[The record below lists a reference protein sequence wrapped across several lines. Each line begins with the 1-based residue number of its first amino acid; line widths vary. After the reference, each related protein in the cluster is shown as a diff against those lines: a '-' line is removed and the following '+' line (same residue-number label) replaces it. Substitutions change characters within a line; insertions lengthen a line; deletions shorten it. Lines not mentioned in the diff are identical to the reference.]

1 PYTVNVYQ
9 PMPSHVQN
17 GHINNCFNIS
27 QDSRQ
32 CFDYCLV
39 FPTYFGGFLH
49 LASSMQLVV
58 VVLMVLE
65 LVVELVLAFGPEL
78 VLEFAPVELGLSQ
91 LDLQSAPL
99 GLQLV
104 SAQVHV
110 ESVVVQLESAGSSCN
125 PNHLAKPEVP
135 TIFLPC
141 FFCVPAVDTGF
152 LFDPPTPLPL
162 DSPAPLPIDPLAP
175 PDPLAPLHIDPLA
188 PPLDPATPPIPYL
201 PLDPIEPPLVPLA
214 SSSLTGPL

>member
-1 PYTVNVYQ
+1 MGPYTVNVYQ

-39 FPTYFGGFLH
+39 FPTSFGGFLH

-58 VVLMVLE
+58 VVLVD
-65 LVVELVLAFGPEL
+65 AFGPEL
-78 VLEFAPVELGLSQ
+78 VFGFALVESSLSQ

-110 ESVVVQLESAGSSCN
+110 ESVMVQLESALV
-125 PNHLAKPEVP
+125 HLAIK
-135 TIFLPC
+135 TI
-141 FFCVPAVDTGF
+141 
-152 LFDPPTPLPL
+152 
-162 DSPAPLPIDPLAP
+162 
-175 PDPLAPLHIDPLA
+175 
-188 PPLDPATPPIPYL
+188 
-201 PLDPIEPPLVPLA
+201 
-214 SSSLTGPL
+214 